1 MNKIAFIGAGNMG
14 GAIIAG
20 LVSAKACDACDIYV
34 CDKALRDDIASLGVT
49 AASLKNAVDCC
60 DVVVLAV
67 KPNVIFDVIASIKKE
82 CNTSGKVFVSIAA
95 GVKLS
100 ALSEA
105 LGTCKLVRVMPN
117 LCLQALEGMSVIC
130 ADQSVTESEL
140 CDVQKIFA
148 SSGKTIITKESLI
161 DSCTAINGSG
171 PAYVFMFIE
180 ALADAAVKHGIDRAT
195 AYELST
201 QTVLGSAAMVQ
212 STGLHPAVLKDMV
225 CSPGGTTIEAVKAL
239 EDTGLRA
246 SVMAAVDACAE
257 KASKMGGK

>member
-1 MNKIAFIGAGNMG
+1 MKKIAFIGAGNMG
-14 GAIIAG
+14 GAIITG
-20 LVSAKACDACDIYV
+20 LVRAKACSACDIYV
-34 CDKALRDDIASLGVT
+34 CDKALRADIAALGVIDS
-49 AASLKNAVDCC
+49 SLKDAVDLS

-67 KPNVIFDVIASIKKE
+67 KPNVIFDVIADIKSE
-82 CNTSGKVFVSIAA
+82 CNIDGKVFVSIAA
-95 GVKLS
+95 GIKLS
-100 ALSEA
+100 DLSDA

-117 LCLQALEGMSVIC
+117 LCLLAGEGMSVIC
-130 ADQSVTESEL
+130 AHDSVSRAEL

-148 SSGKTIITKESLI
+148 SSGKTIITKETLI

-212 STGLHPAVLKDMV
+212 SSGLHPAVLKDMV

-239 EDTGLRA
+239 EATGLRA

-257 KASKMGGK
+257 KASKLGGK